1 MYYKADDISE
11 IYGLII
17 IQIHFDSRE
26 SDLSSNGYYILAQ
39 ELIYQWLGSWIT
51 PSWWSDA
58 HINKAIVGFLAAST
72 SLEVSTIKY
81 EPSVMDLLKL
91 KLPD

>member
-1 MYYKADDISE
+1 MYYKADDNQ
-11 IYGLII
+11 IYGLIKN
-17 IQIHFDSRE
+17 QFHFDSRE

-39 ELIYQWLGSWIT
+39 ELIYQWLGTWIT

-72 SLEVSTIKY
+72 SLEVSANKY
-81 EPSVMDLLKL
+81 IYSE
-91 KLPD
+91 

>member
-1 MYYKADDISE
+1 MIRDLYN
-11 IYGLII
+11 
-17 IQIHFDSRE
+17 QFHFDSRE
-26 SDLSSNGYYILAQ
+26 SDLASNGYYILAQ

-72 SLEVSTIKY
+72 SLEVSVINL
-81 EPSVMDLLKL
+81 VLLFRIVEL
-91 KLPD
+91 F